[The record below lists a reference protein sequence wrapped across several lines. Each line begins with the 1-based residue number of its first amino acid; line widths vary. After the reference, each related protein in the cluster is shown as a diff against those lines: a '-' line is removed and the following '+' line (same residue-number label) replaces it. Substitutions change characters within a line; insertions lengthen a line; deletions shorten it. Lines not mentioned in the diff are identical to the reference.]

1 MHVTLLLSHFING
14 SLGNTLLLAAA
25 IIICTFIIEDPTTV
39 TVGML
44 ASAGVIPIGV
54 GLISLYVGIMAGD
67 IGFYFLGR
75 FARTHPRLE
84 QYVDH
89 DFISPLKTWIEER
102 YVLTIFI
109 ARFIPGARL
118 PTYGA
123 SGFFRSSPGIFLTT
137 VVTAAFVWATTLFF
151 GAYWFNSVTAAWL
164 GWTRWMVVLFFLIVL
179 FFVGRYNVR
188 AIRARRD
195 AIKTET

>member
-1 MHVTLLLSHFING
+1 MHVTLFLSHFING
-14 SLGNTLLLAAA
+14 SLGNALLLALA

-44 ASAGVIPIGV
+44 ASAGAIPIGI

-67 IGFYFLGR
+67 IGFYLLGR
-75 FARTHPRLE
+75 LARTHPRLE
-84 QYVDH
+84 RYVDH
-89 DFISPLKTWIEER
+89 DFIAPLKAWIEER
-102 YVLTIFI
+102 YILTIFI

-118 PTYGA
+118 PTYSA
-123 SGFFRSSPGIFLTT
+123 SGFFRSSPGTFVVT
-137 VVTAAFVWATTLFF
+137 VITAAFLWATALFF
-151 GAYWFNSVTAAWL
+151 GAYWFNSVTAEWL
-164 GWTRWMVVLFFLIVL
+164 GWTRWMIILFFLIVL

-195 AIKTET
+195 ATIVET